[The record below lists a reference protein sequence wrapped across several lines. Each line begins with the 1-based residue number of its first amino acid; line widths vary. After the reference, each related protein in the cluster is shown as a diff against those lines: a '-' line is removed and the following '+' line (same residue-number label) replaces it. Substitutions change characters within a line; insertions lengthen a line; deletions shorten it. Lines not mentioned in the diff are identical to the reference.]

1 MKQIQTF
8 ISLIIIG
15 YFGIKII
22 YGVFFGY
29 YPEKFY
35 YKDITINTNEQTKS
49 SGINDTKIPVTKEIT
64 LNAYNKLK
72 PTAYKADLFR
82 ACILYKM
89 GGCYFDIKQINRVP
103 LREFINRNQNLLLC
117 KDALNFYEKARSEY
131 PECFAYCASSIFK
144 NPIINKENANKY
156 LNNIHKID
164 WISSTDFA
172 ITKSIWDKYAYIRG
186 DKYNGDVKF
195 GQLIRDNKY
204 YSICPMIS
212 RCKRIGINHKQGY
225 STANKCE
232 GFVESYFD
240 FNSDLYIPELEN
252 SDL

>member
-1 MKQIQTF
+1 MYDKYIGILTF
-8 ISLIIIG
+8 NKLDTLKKTISSIENCYNINNYSVVICVDSIEKILYEVDHTEYSKCNRSVLDFLYAYKNKNLYKSFEIISPDFNLG
-15 YFGIKII
+15 PEGSCKFLMDYVFTKTNFGI
-22 YGVFFGY
+22 YL
-29 YPEKFY
+29 ED
-35 YKDITINTNEQTKS
+35 DI
-49 SGINDTKIPVTKEIT
+49 
-64 LNAYNKLK
+64 
-72 PTAYKADLFR
+72 
-82 ACILYKM
+82 
-89 GGCYFDIKQINRVP
+89 
-103 LREFINRNQNLLLC
+103 LLC